1 MRFSLRSRN
10 SVLLAA
16 GLGLALIFLLGGCAL
31 SPQQVMLR
39 PTVSINPLNIGN
51 GREVYV
57 DVVDARP
64 QKAFGARGGIY
75 ATTSLITPAG
85 DITAPVRAAIASGL
99 VGYGFAVTPDPKPDA
114 IKMKVQIEEIGYQ
127 GEGSPT
133 VRKVN
138 TRAAVK
144 VTIDNGAKE
153 YTGRYQVKNTRGV
166 LTAPSEADNDQ
177 MINDIVSKVLQRMM
191 TDKELVNF
199 LQSGTAPQAQ

>member
-1 MRFSLRSRN
+1 MRFSSRPRN
-10 SVLLAA
+10 AGLLAA
-16 GLGLALIFLLGGCAL
+16 GLALAAIVLLGGCAL

-39 PTVSINPLNIGN
+39 PTVSVTPLNIGN
-51 GREVYV
+51 GRDVYV

-85 DITAPVRAAIASGL
+85 DITAPVRAAVASGL
-99 VGYGFAVTPDPKPDA
+99 VSYGFAVTPDPQPNA
-114 IKMKVQIEEIGYQ
+114 IKMKVQIEDIGYQ

-144 VTIDNGAKE
+144 VTVDKGAQE
-153 YTGRYQVKNTRGV
+153 YTGRYQAKSSKEVF
-166 LTAPSEADNDQ
+166 TAPSEADNDQ

-191 TDKELVNF
+191 SDQELVDF
-199 LQSGTAPQAQ
+199 LKS